1 MELCA
6 VRIFVDD
13 LAEARSFYAGVLE
26 LPLTVDDESAG
37 CCVFKA
43 GAVDL
48 VMESVPS
55 DAPAE
60 DRALIGRF
68 TGLSFDVPD
77 VQAVY
82 AKFLGKG
89 VAFSGAPERQPWGG
103 TLATF
108 QDPAGNGLQLVQRP
122 AA

>member
-1 MELCA
+1 MELSA

-13 LAEARSFYAGVLE
+13 LAKARSFYAGILG
-26 LPLTVDDESAG
+26 LTMVAGDEASG
-37 CCVFKA
+37 YCVFKA

-55 DAPAE
+55 DAPE
-60 DRALIGRF
+60 KDRALVGRF

-77 VQAVY
+77 AQAAY
-82 AKFLGKG
+82 AELLGKG
-89 VAFSGAPERQPWGG
+89 VLFAGEPERQAWGG

-108 QDPAGNGLQLVQRP
+108 LDPAGNGLQLVQRP

>member
-6 VRIFVDD
+6 ARIFVND
-13 LAEARSFYAGVLE
+13 LAEARSFYAGILK
-26 LPLTVDDESAG
+26 LPLTVDDEPSG
-37 CCVFKA
+37 YCVFKA
-43 GAVDL
+43 GAIDL

-55 DAPAE
+55 DASEE

-77 VQAVY
+77 IQAVY
-82 AKFLGKG
+82 MELLREGVVFAK
-89 VAFSGAPERQPWGG
+89 APERQAWGG

-108 QDPAGNGLQLVQRP
+108 LDPAGNKLQLVQRP